1 MLFNFIFLKMRVA
14 IWFDIN
20 WVCVGEEVDVVLDGT
35 TRRELCGLGE
45 DGGVTVKDGGDV
57 GWWG

>member
-1 MLFNFIFLKMRVA
+1 MRVA

-35 TRRELCGLGE
+35 TGRELCGLGE